1 MIRNHMRSNIV
12 GYVALFVA
20 LSGTAV
26 ALPATNTVFSD
37 DIVNGEVRS
46 KDISDTNG
54 VRSAD
59 VRDDDRSGGGLAAID
74 LDRNSAGRSEIAT
87 DGVASPEIAL
97 DAVRQPEIAA
107 DSVGSPEIKPD
118 GVRQS
123 EIAADGVGSPEIK
136 PDGVRQSEIAAD
148 GVGSPEIKPDAVRG
162 SEIAANGVGSAEI
175 ATDAVRGL
183 EIATG
188 GVGSL
193 EIAQNAVGASEL
205 GFGSVGKDAIAD
217 GGVGANEL
225 DEVYERETLGV
236 EVEDGTAHDGA
247 YGIGNA
253 RVACGGSDDDLLS
266 VSIDWTDAN
275 GHNERFL
282 ADVEIDRV
290 TTADAAVVRGA
301 FDGGGG
307 TADPARFIAVATCL
321 R

>member
-1 MIRNHMRSNIV
+1 MRSNVV

-87 DGVASPEIAL
+87 DGVASPEIA
-97 DAVRQPEIAA
+97 
-107 DSVGSPEIKPD
+107 
-118 GVRQS
+118 
-123 EIAADGVGSPEIK
+123 ADGVGSPEIK
-136 PDGVRQSEIAAD
+136 PDAVGRSEIAAD
-148 GVGSPEIKPDAVRG
+148 GVGSPEIKPDAVGG

-193 EIAQNAVGASEL
+193 EIAENAVGASEI
-205 GFGSVGKDAIAD
+205 GFGSVGKDAIED
-217 GGVGANEL
+217 DGVGANEL
-225 DEVYERETLGV
+225 DEVHEHETLEV
-236 EVEDGTAHDGA
+236 EVEEGTAHDGA
-247 YGIGNA
+247 YGITKASRGLRRQRRPA
-253 RVACGGSDDDLLS
+253 QRVD
-266 VSIDWTDAN
+266 
-275 GHNERFL
+275 
-282 ADVEIDRV
+282 
-290 TTADAAVVRGA
+290 
-301 FDGGGG
+301 
-307 TADPARFIAVATCL
+307 
-321 R
+321 

>member
-1 MIRNHMRSNIV
+1 MRSNIV

-87 DGVASPEIAL
+87 DGVASPEIA
-97 DAVRQPEIAA
+97 A
-107 DSVGSPEIKPD
+107 DGVGSPEIKPD
-118 GVRQS
+118 AVRQP

-136 PDGVRQSEIAAD
+136 PDAVGRSEIAAD
-148 GVGSPEIKPDAVRG
+148 GVGSPEIKPDAVGG
-162 SEIAANGVGSAEI
+162 SEIAANGVGSADI

-205 GFGSVGKDAIAD
+205 GFGSVGKDAIED

-225 DEVYERETLGV
+225 DEVYERETLEV

-247 YGIGNA
+247 YGVANA

-282 ADVEIDRV
+282 SDVEIDRV

-307 TADPARFIAVATCL
+307 TADPARFVAVATCL